1 MRNISKLQMAPN
13 WTRRFIH
20 LDSYKEYCNHPT
32 AFTLKINHGGQ
43 LTCPPNVR
51 YIGGKANWFNDVDA
65 DTFSIIDKTNN
76 GGPSESNPAKR
87 ACESNAGKSF
97 SESNDGKR
105 GSGSSNVKRPSGS
118 NKGKRPIVIEDD
130 DGSDSSEY
138 SGDSEDSDDSDFD
151 IGDEDIIGDVDV
163 DMDDFRKHTDEN
175 VEWTECTEKEQVP
188 PPFDYEEVDLEEFGS
203 GTESDDPEC
212 ERKRALKKLAKAHRP
227 VDGLVYSDNFY
238 IGQCLANKTLI
249 KEMVSKIVVAQRRQL
264 WLSRNEKLR
273 MTEVCRGKKSIGKCT
288 ASFLSKEIE
297 EAIKPDPRV
306 PIASLKDQLQRK
318 YELGLSDMKIFR
330 AKTNGQKKTLLGPYP
345 GQILTAVGVDPN
357 NGIYPLAYAVV
368 EGETKESWLWF
379 LDCLG
384 DDLELFR
391 NSNFTFISDRQKVPW
406 WGELFKDLLWEKCN
420 VQQFRGL
427 ERIWKRSRNLSEMYN
442 WLYRIATQHCAS
454 HTSRYKVI
462 WNGGDLYDTTGPHG
476 DKCVVNITLRSCACR
491 KWEITGMPCK
501 HAVASIWDM
510 ANNGLEPGIPE
521 SWVHESYWLKTW
533 VDMYRFKVNPC
544 NGPELWPE
552 SDTPITLTAPNY
564 KPPIGRPKKKRRK
577 SAAEIYDNL
586 VKRGR

>member
-1 MRNISKLQMAPN
+1 MLAATWSLRPDGH
-13 WTRRFIH
+13 T

-51 YIGGKANWFNDVDA
+51 YIGGKSNWFDDVDA
-65 DTFSIIDKTNN
+65 DTFSTIKVQTMVKDLGYIHTDLMLYYKIPKLPLHNGLKSLACDKDVMEMCQYVSQCKLMEVFVIH
-76 GGPSESNPAKR
+76 PISEPDLVDN
-87 ACESNAGKSF
+87 
-97 SESNDGKR
+97 GKR

-175 VEWTECTEKEQVP
+175 VEWIECTEKEVQVP

-249 KEMVSKIVVAQRRQL
+249 KEMVSKIAVAQRRQL
-264 WLSRNEKLR
+264 WLSRNDKTR
-273 MTEVCRGKKSIGKCT
+273 MTAECRGKVPVFNDGGPVCKESGPLENKPKGDSVKCNKKSKKKGQVGESHQMSLCT

-330 AKTNGQKKTLLGPYP
+330 AKQMAEERLFGDWASK
-345 GQILTAVGVDPN
+345 
-357 NGIYPLAYAVV
+357 YA
-368 EGETKESWLWF
+368 
-379 LDCLG
+379 
-384 DDLELFR
+384 
-391 NSNFTFISDRQKVPW
+391 Q
-406 WGELFKDLLWEKCN
+406 
-420 VQQFRGL
+420 
-427 ERIWKRSRNLSEMYN
+427 
-442 WLYRIATQHCAS
+442 
-454 HTSRYKVI
+454 
-462 WNGGDLYDTTGPHG
+462 
-476 DKCVVNITLRSCACR
+476 LRL
-491 KWEITGMPCK
+491 MQ
-501 HAVASIWDM
+501 
-510 ANNGLEPGIPE
+510 
-521 SWVHESYWLKTW
+521 
-533 VDMYRFKVNPC
+533 
-544 NGPELWPE
+544 
-552 SDTPITLTAPNY
+552 
-564 KPPIGRPKKKRRK
+564 
-577 SAAEIYDNL
+577 
-586 VKRGR
+586 